1 MAALYREMAERRTLE
16 ARIYK
21 ALDGLEALIQHNESP
36 LNTWSDNE
44 FELNLH
50 YAEDRVAFSET
61 LRTLRQ
67 AVREETLQKI
77 ETEIN

>member
-50 YAEDRVAFSET
+50 YAEDKVAFSET
-61 LRTLRQ
+61 LRRLRQ

-77 ETEIN
+77 ETEKN